1 MINLKKCVKG
11 MVFGAAA
18 AAAVLGSYAAARL
31 MVKVAFDRK
40 LPEVTKFASGRVS
53 GGGKNPEFETVRDNA
68 AEALENT
75 VHETVQIFAHDGVK
89 LAGRLFPCENAERI
103 IIAFHGWRS
112 SWNRDFGMISDFW
125 HKAHC
130 SVLYVEQRGQNGS
143 GGEYMG
149 FGLTERLDCRDWV
162 KWTAQRFGNDIPLYL
177 AGVSMGA
184 ATVLMAS
191 NLDFCR
197 KINGI
202 IADCG
207 FTSPKA
213 ICSYVSNNNLHI
225 PYKLHGAAIDSV
237 SKRKIHMKLGDF
249 SAPEALSETNIPV
262 LFIHGT
268 DDKFVP
274 VEMSYEN
281 YKACASEK
289 RLVIVPGA
297 DHTMSFY
304 VEPEV
309 CKKAILDFW
318 KDFD

>member
-1 MINLKKCVKG
+1 MKKCIKKLA
-11 MVFGAAA
+11 FAGAAA
-18 AAAVLGSYAAARL
+18 LTAAGLSYAATRL
-31 MVKVAFDRK
+31 MVKVAFDRE
-40 LPEVTKFASGRVS
+40 LPEVTKIASGRIS
-53 GGGKNPEFETVRDNA
+53 GSNKDPEFEAARNSA
-68 AEALENT
+68 AEALENAP
-75 VHETVQIFAHDGVK
+75 HEKIEIFADDGVK
-89 LAGRLFPCENAERI
+89 LLGNLFPCENAERI

-112 SWNRDFGMISDFW
+112 SWSRDFGLISDFW
-125 HKAHC
+125 HKARC

-143 GGEYMG
+143 GGEYMS
-149 FGLTERLDCRDWV
+149 FGLTERLDCKDWV
-162 KWTAQRFGNDIPLYL
+162 KWAAQRFGYDIPLYL

-191 NLDFCR
+191 DLDFCR
-197 KINGI
+197 TINGI

-225 PYKLHGAAIDSV
+225 PYMLHGAAIDAV
-237 SKRKIHMKLGDF
+237 TKRKINMKLGDF
-249 SAPEALSETNIPV
+249 SAPDALRKTDIPV
-262 LFIHGT
+262 LFIHGS

-274 VEMSYEN
+274 VEMTYEN

-304 VEPEV
+304 VDPDV
-309 CKKAILDFW
+309 CKKALSDFW